1 MVVLHCNR
9 NVATLTRRRG
19 DLYLLVLVS
28 APSGPIS
35 HQHRTCHRCCDA
47 THHRLVIRYLF
58 TSNVAY
64 TLNTRYLKVDIVML
78 SNDSDELALPDNHES
93 YCVTLGVR
101 VCVLLHA
108 VTW

>member
-1 MVVLHCNR
+1 M
-9 NVATLTRRRG
+9 AK
-19 DLYLLVLVS
+19 
-28 APSGPIS
+28 
-35 HQHRTCHRCCDA
+35 
-47 THHRLVIRYLF
+47 
-58 TSNVAY
+58 

-108 VTW
+108 VTWRAPVQCTVRIRIQTIISMQVKKCVWPQHISKRI